1 MYLNVI
7 TTASIL
13 LSFGFPIPKENKNR
27 EISPFGGMADTQ
39 HSKCCAAR
47 HIGSSPIRGIAE
59 RMTATLS
66 VVLRLSR
73 AVAAVNNG

>member
-1 MYLNVI
+1 
-7 TTASIL
+7 
-13 LSFGFPIPKENKNR
+13 
-27 EISPFGGMADTQ
+27 MADTQ

-59 RMTATLS
+59 KMTATLS

-73 AVAAVNNG
+73 AVAAVKNG